1 MFVNKGADMGILF
14 SHMQTAGFVM
24 MRAHIWDDKFIS
36 VFFIFRQDQSDAL
49 METDKECLVW
59 YEERE
64 QLLQDIA
71 DRDALLGKA
80 DIHLSKEIEKLR
92 SELQGTYQRRLESE
106 MVTWKQKIESEYNRV
121 TNAEQ
126 KEKLQL
132 EKHLSEVTTE
142 LNKLKSLVKEDAASH
157 AEEIKRLN
165 NEINERQKKSDV
177 DRVESELKRAKEL
190 CSGFKTEAEDYQEK
204 CQLYRADL
212 EEIQGK
218 MSRMVQFQEKLQVT
232 SMTNL

>member
-1 MFVNKGADMGILF
+1 MALFKIFDSTFDILLF
-14 SHMQTAGFVM
+14 CH
-24 MRAHIWDDKFIS
+24 
-36 VFFIFRQDQSDAL
+36 QDQSDAL
-49 METDKECLVW
+49 METDKERLFW

-106 MVTWKQKIESEYNRV
+106 MLSWKQKIESEYSRV
-121 TNAEQ
+121 SNAEQ

-132 EKHLSEVTTE
+132 EKQLSEVTTE
-142 LNKLKSLVKEDAASH
+142 LNKLKSLVKEEAANH
-157 AEEIKRLN
+157 AEEMKKLN

-177 DRVESELKRAKEL
+177 EKVESELKRAKEL
-190 CSGFKTEAEDYQEK
+190 CNGFKTEAEDYQQK
-204 CQLYRADL
+204 CQRYKSDL

-218 MSRMVQFQEKLQVT
+218 MSRMVQNQEKLQVKFKIKILKIGT
-232 SMTNL
+232 PKKK

>member
-1 MFVNKGADMGILF
+1 MFYVL
-14 SHMQTAGFVM
+14 
-24 MRAHIWDDKFIS
+24 
-36 VFFIFRQDQSDAL
+36 QDQSDAL
-49 METDKECLVW
+49 LETDKERMVW

-92 SELQGTYQRRLESE
+92 SELQATYQRRLESE
-106 MVTWKQKIESEYNRV
+106 MISWKQKIESEYNRV

-132 EKHLSEVTTE
+132 EKQLSEVTSE
-142 LNKLKSLVKEDAASH
+142 LNKLKSQVKENEAIH

-177 DRVESELKRAKEL
+177 EKVESELKRAKEL
-190 CSGFKTEAEDYQEK
+190 CSGFKMEAEDYQEK
-204 CQLYRADL
+204 CQRYRADL

-218 MSRMVQFQEKLQVT
+218 MSRMVQFQEKLQVHYE
-232 SMTNL
+232 NLPMQYTEKFSALKTENFQ